1 MPPELESRLRTIK
14 FAHYLGAMG
23 YDVTVFASSIMHNM
37 GINLIENGEPYI
49 EKRYGDLKFV
59 HINTRLYRKNDI
71 NRVIGL
77 WQFPRRFLKV
87 ARKYDAPDVVLHTAS
102 VPFGSCIGN
111 YIKSIHAKYIVEIL
125 DLKPETFVDLGIIG
139 KNNPIL
145 PVLYNIEKK
154 LYTKADEVVFSMEG
168 GREYVLEKKWN
179 VENGGS
185 ISMSKIHYINN
196 GVDIDDFD
204 TYKTNYSLGDPDLE
218 DENTKKVI
226 YLGSIR
232 LANNLKSLIDA
243 AELMKEEPT
252 VKFIIYG
259 NGDDRDYLEKYCI
272 SNNLSNVL
280 FKEKWIAPKYVPY
293 VLSHAT
299 VNILN
304 YMPGS
309 FGKYGGSQS
318 KLFQYMASGRPI
330 CSNIDM
336 MYCQINKYHIGVAR
350 EFRNAE
356 EYVAAIKSILD
367 LPENEYKEMCARA
380 RKAAYEFDYKKLT
393 QKMCE
398 LL

>member
-1 MPPELESRLRTIK
+1 MENQRSKRIWLINQYAMPPELESRLRTIK

-179 VENGGS
+179 
-185 ISMSKIHYINN
+185 
-196 GVDIDDFD
+196 
-204 TYKTNYSLGDPDLE
+204 L
-218 DENTKKVI
+218 
-226 YLGSIR
+226 
-232 LANNLKSLIDA
+232 
-243 AELMKEEPT
+243 
-252 VKFIIYG
+252 
-259 NGDDRDYLEKYCI
+259 
-272 SNNLSNVL
+272 
-280 FKEKWIAPKYVPY
+280 
-293 VLSHAT
+293 
-299 VNILN
+299 
-304 YMPGS
+304 
-309 FGKYGGSQS
+309 
-318 KLFQYMASGRPI
+318 
-330 CSNIDM
+330 
-336 MYCQINKYHIGVAR
+336 
-350 EFRNAE
+350 
-356 EYVAAIKSILD
+356 
-367 LPENEYKEMCARA
+367 
-380 RKAAYEFDYKKLT
+380 
-393 QKMCE
+393 
-398 LL
+398 

>member
-1 MPPELESRLRTIK
+1 
-14 FAHYLGAMG
+14 
-23 YDVTVFASSIMHNM
+23 
-37 GINLIENGEPYI
+37 
-49 EKRYGDLKFV
+49 
-59 HINTRLYRKNDI
+59 
-71 NRVIGL
+71 
-77 WQFPRRFLKV
+77 
-87 ARKYDAPDVVLHTAS
+87 
-102 VPFGSCIGN
+102 
-111 YIKSIHAKYIVEIL
+111 
-125 DLKPETFVDLGIIG
+125 
-139 KNNPIL
+139 
-145 PVLYNIEKK
+145 
-154 LYTKADEVVFSMEG
+154 
-168 GREYVLEKKWN
+168 
-179 VENGGS
+179 
-185 ISMSKIHYINN
+185 MSKIHYINN

-232 LANNLKSLIDA
+232 LANHLKSLIDA